1 MKRQSIKEKWPAI
14 EKKTLIKAD
23 ADAFRTE
30 GRDASTIGISFFLLC
45 DRDLLGFT
53 EYYRVLLGFYWVLS
67 SFTGFYWALLG
78 LSRFYWVL

>member
-67 SFTGFYWALLG
+67 SFTGFYRVLLG
-78 LSRFYWVL
+78 FTGLYWV